1 MLNVTFSNEL
11 FTQLGGTN
19 WITRPG
25 KFNLKPAETPGI
37 RQAKEAMPKENAV
50 EIDSVDETQLHE
62 SEPGEQLNGIV
73 EEVMVED
80 KHLSA
85 MSTPSHLTEGLPVL
99 SIVVIGAGLESV
111 WQNEE
116 SLAWQL
122 WQNIM
127 KAFDWDENQ
136 VVFFDTEHLVTEDAI
151 FSTMEG
157 VIDLG
162 VEWVLTMNE
171 EHEISEQLAE
181 GVQVVSVADFDQM
194 LSDPYAKQSFYHSI
208 ISLGSS

>member
-1 MLNVTFSNEL
+1 MSNVKFSDAL
-11 FTQLGGTN
+11 FRQLGGTN

-25 KFNLKPAETPGI
+25 KFNSMPVISSTKDML
-37 RQAKEAMPKENAV
+37 PKESML
-50 EIDSVDETQLHE
+50 EDDSSPNDIGQKALIV
-62 SEPGEQLNGIV
+62 SEQLNTL
-73 EEVMVED
+73 EQESNTE
-80 KHLSA
+80 LSQQPLE
-85 MSTPSHLTEGLPVL
+85 STSTHVTKGLSVL
-99 SIVVIGAGLESV
+99 SIVVIGAGLETV

-127 KAFDWDENQ
+127 KAFDWDETQ
-136 VVFFDTEHLVTEDAI
+136 VVFFDTDHLVTEDAI
-151 FSTMEG
+151 FSTMEE

-171 EHEISEQLAE
+171 DHEISEQLAE
-181 GVQVVSVADFDQM
+181 GVQVVSVADFEQM

-208 ISLGSS
+208 INLGNS